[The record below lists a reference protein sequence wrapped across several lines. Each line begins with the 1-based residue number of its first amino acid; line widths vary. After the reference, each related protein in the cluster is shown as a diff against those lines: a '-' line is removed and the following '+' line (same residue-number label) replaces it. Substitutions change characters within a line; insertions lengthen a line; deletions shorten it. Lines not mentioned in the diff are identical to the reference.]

1 VTFVYYDHARSKK
14 IEELTKQNENL
25 RKEVAFLKK
34 PVDEI
39 KATVEENWKNEL
51 RKREEHYQNERAEVA
66 KRHAEEIE
74 EFQQAMRKNKH
85 LVAELRNHVQEL
97 TKQKKN
103 QKNLNRQLKLRINE
117 LETMNQRVRRDSDKQ
132 SRRDHR
138 QIEQLERSLEKAGK
152 ELDQYKALYTKEQQQ
167 HEKTHQHLA
176 QKEQTLRFTLTA
188 LDELEDGVKI
198 ERLKERKFS
207 FLIGSQEI
215 AEEYGFERKYG
226 IIDIPDDVDIFDPEE
241 RRYDE
246 EEESYVE
253 VFNKGSFKVI
263 PGVASKIREILRE
276 EQRHQVKILTDEEL
290 VNLKDAGT
298 SYRQISEMTG
308 IKEGTVK
315 ARISRLRRQR
325 REKQRGGES

>member
-1 VTFVYYDHARSKK
+1 M
-14 IEELTKQNENL
+14 
-25 RKEVAFLKK
+25 
-34 PVDEI
+34 DEI
-39 KATVEENWKNEL
+39 KATVEETWKNEL
-51 RKREEHYQNERAEVA
+51 RKREEHYQNERAEA
-66 KRHAEEIE
+66 AERHTEEIE
-74 EFQQAMRKNKH
+74 EFQQAMRTSEH

-103 QKNLNRQLKLRINE
+103 QENVNKQFKLRMND
-117 LETMNQRVRRDSDKQ
+117 LETMNQKVRRDSEKQ
-132 SRRDHR
+132 SRRDHHL
-138 QIEQLERSLEKAGK
+138 IEQLESSLEKAGK

-167 HEKTHQHLA
+167 HVRTHQHLA
-176 QKEQTLRFTLTA
+176 QKEQTLQFAWTA

-226 IIDIPDDVDIFDPEE
+226 IIDIPENVDIFDPDE

-246 EEESYVE
+246 EEETYVE
-253 VFNKGSFKVI
+253 VFDKGSFKII
-263 PGVASKIREILRE
+263 PGVAAKIREILRE
-276 EQRHQVKILTDEEL
+276 EQRHQVKTLTDEEL